1 MSLNLNERAKIVA
14 SVKKHVLKN
23 HINVAGVNYDA
34 WSKLVDERT
43 PALLSAETG
52 EFETG
57 VQQLLSEL
65 GSSHTVFYRGSGTQV
80 LPQHSINATLRSV
93 KLGDAE
99 HWMFLDVFDDGPAH
113 VAGIKPGDLVV
124 AVDGMSYAPPSLP
137 PFRTGRTYTLSV
149 SDSRRENTLDL
160 TIHVPA
166 RRGTK
171 STAADC
177 RAQELGTHDASRKCR
192 PSEDSVFSWCLRYAI
207 CQDIRCGDKGPQSK
221 GLRSPHHRPAGKHRW
236 QPGVLKACKLYV
248 PWKDPHWAQLDSES
262 PSHRIS
268 SAKTPPG
275 SDARR

>member
-149 SDSRRENTLDL
+149 SNSRRENTLDL

-171 STAADC
+171 ARPPIVEPKSLVHTMLPGNVGLLKIVYFPGAFGMRFAKTLDAAIRDLKAKDC
-177 RAQELGTHDASRKCR
+177 DRLIIDLRGNIGGSLGFSRLASYMCPGRDPLGTA
-192 PSEDSVFSWCLRYAI
+192 
-207 CQDIRCGDKGPQSK
+207 
-221 GLRSPHHRPAGKHRW
+221 
-236 QPGVLKACKLYV
+236 
-248 PWKDPHWAQLDSES
+248 
-262 PSHRIS
+262 
-268 SAKTPPG
+268 
-275 SDARR
+275 